1 MAFSSV
7 NPFPITGYIGKSFF
21 CDREYELM
29 TLKKQVENNINTTL
43 ISLRRLGKSS
53 LRHIS
58 YTEFERIYGKSVT
71 SHFATNSGT
80 QKFRKAFS

>member
-43 ISLRRLGKSS
+43 ISLRRLGK
-53 LRHIS
+53 
-58 YTEFERIYGKSVT
+58 T
-71 SHFATNSGT
+71 
-80 QKFRKAFS
+80 

>member
-53 LRHIS
+53 LIHRL
-58 YTEFERIYGKSVT
+58 F
-71 SHFATNSGT
+71 
-80 QKFRKAFS
+80 

>member
-29 TLKKQVENNINTTL
+29 TLKKQVEI
-43 ISLRRLGKSS
+43 I
-53 LRHIS
+53 
-58 YTEFERIYGKSVT
+58 
-71 SHFATNSGT
+71 
-80 QKFRKAFS
+80 

>member
-29 TLKKQVENNINTTL
+29 TLKKQNVSRISINPQ
-43 ISLRRLGKSS
+43 S
-53 LRHIS
+53 
-58 YTEFERIYGKSVT
+58 
-71 SHFATNSGT
+71 
-80 QKFRKAFS
+80 

>member
-53 LRHIS
+53 LIHRL
-58 YTEFERIYGKSVT
+58 FED
-71 SHFATNSGT
+71 
-80 QKFRKAFS
+80 